1 MSKAI
6 KGITIEIDGNTSGL
20 DKALKDVNSTSVKL
34 NTELKEV
41 NKLLKFNPGDTTLLA
56 QKQELL
62 TKAIENTTKKLNSL
76 KEAQG
81 QVEAQFKSGKIGE
94 EQYRAFQREISETEQ
109 SLKSYKTQIAAIQTE
124 QDRLA
129 TNTKRLETLF
139 EATGK
144 NVDDFADVLG
154 GRLTQAIKSGSAN
167 SDQLNLAINKIGK
180 AALGADADLD
190 KMRDS
195 LDKVGHESS
204 LTDLKTDLS
213 KISDEAGQSEKSLE
227 DMSKSVSSG
236 TAIQATNVISDL
248 GDKVIEL
255 GKNAT
260 EASLE
265 FQKAHSTIN
274 ANTNLTAEET
284 KKLGEVAD
292 NVFKTGVTDS
302 IEEATQ
308 ATIVMKQNFGNL
320 NDTDLGNLT
329 GQVITL
335 SERTGTDVQENVRGA
350 SQLMNA
356 FGLDSEEAFNLVASG
371 YQNNLNYS
379 GDFTD
384 TLNEYAPLFAEAGY
398 SANDMLSILENGMKN
413 GAMNTD
419 KTADA
424 VKEMQV
430 RLGDGSL
437 EKVMENFSS
446 ETQNT
451 FKKWG
456 DGKATVKD
464 VASSVQNDLKKM
476 SPSDQQ
482 KALSNLSTQFEDLG
496 IGAATSLFDIKSNF
510 DDVSG
515 AMEKASESDPSQEW
529 QSTWNSFST
538 SLQQIGTDILKAL
551 SPLMDLISKLADGF
565 SKLSEPVRLVIEVIG
580 GLLAGFT
587 LLAPFIAS
595 IVALIPTITAVVSA
609 VGTAIGA
616 VVGVL
621 SGPVLAIIA
630 AVVAAI
636 IGIIAIFKN
645 WGAISDWLSEK
656 WSQFSEWFGNLWTG
670 VQQTTEN
677 IWNNISTFFSDLW
690 TSIVDLATTIFTP
703 IIQVITVIFMTVQSV
718 IQGIWL
724 VITSLLQAAW
734 NIIVSLAST
743 IFSPIIDFFS
753 GVWNSISSTIS
764 QVWTTV
770 STYLTGV
777 WNSISS
783 LAQNV
788 FNSIASF
795 LSGIWNSISNT
806 ASSIWNAISSFLSGI
821 WNSIKSIASSVFGA
835 ISSVISTIWNGI
847 RSTLSGIWNGLVST
861 ASSVFN
867 NMKNTISNIFNS
879 IKSTAVS
886 VWNGVKTAIT
896 TPIEAAKNTV
906 SDIIETIKGFFSGLK
921 LSFPKIDMPPLPH
934 FKLNGKFSLNPPS
947 VPHLDVDWFA
957 NGGILTKPTVFGQNG
972 NSLMVGGEAGKEAVA
987 PLSDLMSYVRQ
998 AVYEA
1003 NGNAEMILL
1012 LQQLVQQGNSPIT
1025 VNMEKVELYDD
1036 TDLTEFGHRF
1046 AKTIERQTKR
1056 NLGG

>member
-190 KMRDS
+190 KMRAS

-236 TAIQATNVISDL
+236 TAIQAANVISDL

-292 NVFKTGVTDS
+292 NVFKNGVTDS

-510 DDVSG
+510 NDVSG
-515 AMEKASESDPSQEW
+515 AMDKAAESDPSQKW
-529 QSTWNSFST
+529 QA
-538 SLQQIGTDILKAL
+538 SLNEFKDSMQDIGTRILEAL
-551 SPLMDLISKLADGF
+551 QPVLDFIAKIADGF
-565 SKLSEPVRLVIEVIG
+565 NSLSEPVQNFILIFG
-580 GLLAGFT
+580 GIL
-587 LLAPFIAS
+587 
-595 IVALIPTITAVVSA
+595 
-609 VGTAIGA
+609 
-616 VVGVL
+616 
-621 SGPVLAIIA
+621 
-630 AVVAAI
+630 AVVAIITPVIAAI
-636 IGIIAIFKN
+636 AAIGLATVGMAAAIAAGIGVAIAAIMALVLN
-645 WGAISDWLSEK
+645 WESIVDWCKELWSSLKDWLSE
-656 WSQFSEWFGNLWTG
+656 LWNGLLTTLTG
-670 VQQTTEN
+670 IWETIKQTTEEV
-677 IWNNISTFFSDLW
+677 WNSIVTFITDLW
-690 TSIVDLATTIFTP
+690 TSIVNLATTIFTP

-783 LAQNV
+783 LAHNV

-821 WNSIKSIASSVFGA
+821 WNSIKNIASSVFGA

-1046 AKTIERQTKR
+1046 AKTIERQSKR